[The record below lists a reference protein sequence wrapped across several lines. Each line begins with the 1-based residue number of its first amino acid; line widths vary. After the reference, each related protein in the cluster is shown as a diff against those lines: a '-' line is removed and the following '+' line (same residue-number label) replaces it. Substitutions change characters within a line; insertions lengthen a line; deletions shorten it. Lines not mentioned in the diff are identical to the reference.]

1 MDRKKIVED
10 GISIIIPAFN
20 EEESIGRTIEEIS
33 NVMGKSNFN
42 WEILVVDD
50 GSEDRTLEIV
60 KSKGVKYLQQERNM
74 GYGCSIKYGVKN
86 AKFDLVGIIDGDGT
100 YPPELLPVMLE
111 KMDVNDMVVG
121 ARIGKNVK
129 IPMIRKPAKWV
140 VNKLANYL
148 SGEKIPDIN
157 SGLRIMKREVME
169 KFINLLPDGFSLT
182 TTITLAMLT
191 DGHKVE
197 FHPIDYRKRKGRS
210 KIRPVRDTLNFF
222 QLIIRTIMYF
232 DPLKIFFPFSLMLLL
247 ASALVLVISYFFDRQ
262 VMDITTIILFVGAI
276 QMLAIGMIADLIVKR
291 DKL

>member
-1 MDRKKIVED
+1 MANKKKL
-10 GISIIIPAFN
+10 SLIIPAFN
-20 EEESIGRTIEEIS
+20 EEETIGKTIDEIKNVLEKSSIE
-33 NVMGKSNFN
+33 
-42 WEILVVDD
+42 WEIIVVDD
-50 GSEDRTLEIV
+50 GSRDRTPEIV
-60 KSKGVKYLQQERNM
+60 KSKGIRLLQHERNM
-74 GYGCSIKYGVKN
+74 GYGSSIKNGVRN

-100 YPPELLPVMLE
+100 YPPELIPVMLE

-140 VNKLANYL
+140 INKLANYL

-191 DGHKVE
+191 DGHKVA
-197 FHPIDYRKRKGRS
+197 FHPIDYRRRKGRS
-210 KIRPVRDTLNFF
+210 KIRPIRDTLNFF

-232 DPLKIFFPFSLMLLL
+232 DPLKIFFPLSLMLLL
-247 ASALVLVISYFFDRQ
+247 ASILVLVISYFFARQ
-262 VMDITTIILFVGAI
+262 VMDITTIVFFVGAL
-276 QMLAIGMIADLIVKR
+276 QMLAIGLIADLIVKR
-291 DKL
+291 DRL

>member
-1 MDRKKIVED
+1 MANKKKL
-10 GISIIIPAFN
+10 SLIIPAFN
-20 EEESIGRTIEEIS
+20 EEETIGKTIDEIKNVLEKSSIE
-33 NVMGKSNFN
+33 
-42 WEILVVDD
+42 WEIIVVDD
-50 GSEDRTLEIV
+50 GSRDRTPEIV
-60 KSKGVKYLQQERNM
+60 KSKGIRLLQHERNM
-74 GYGCSIKYGVKN
+74 GYGSSIKNGVRN

-100 YPPELLPVMLE
+100 YPPELIPVMLE

-140 VNKLANYL
+140 INKLANYL

-191 DGHKVE
+191 DGHKVA
-197 FHPIDYRKRKGRS
+197 FHPIDYRRRKGRS
-210 KIRPVRDTLNFF
+210 KIRPIRDTLNFF

-232 DPLKIFFPFSLMLLL
+232 DPLKIFFPLSLMLLL
-247 ASALVLVISYFFDRQ
+247 ASALVLVISYFFARQ
-262 VMDITTIILFVGAI
+262 VMDITTIIFFVGAL
-276 QMLAIGMIADLIVKR
+276 QMLAIGLIADLIVKR
-291 DKL
+291 DRL